1 MSSNQVLAEKMR
13 SAREVIGFLNKKTEE
28 NSMDEDMLSYVF
40 DTLNDAVGELLF
52 APKTPIVLPG
62 PAPIILHTQPRAV
75 AVKDVTVENKGLVC
89 VCGLYQSCAVCK
101 KFEPRTAKPEAD
113 PKPKNKSTNWTAER
127 RAEQSAKLKASWA
140 AKKAQQPPATE

>member
-1 MSSNQVLAEKMR
+1 MLVVSNMSSNQVLAEKMR

-52 APKTPIVLPG
+52 AAKTPIVL
-62 PAPIILHTQPRAV
+62 PAPIILHTQP
-75 AVKDVTVENKGLVC
+75 VKDVTVENKGLVC

-101 KFEPRTAKPEAD
+101 KCEPRTAKPEAQ
-113 PKPKNKSTNWTAER
+113 PEKKNKKADWTAER